1 MTAQE
6 TRLTNVHR
14 FKSYSQR
21 TVIAGW
27 DQSFNAVTGLNG
39 SGKSNILDS
48 ICFVLGITNMS
59 TVRAQNLQDLIY
71 KRGQA
76 GVTKASVTIV
86 FDNSDKSTSPIG
98 FEEYGQISV
107 TRQIVMGGTSKYLI
121 NGHRAQQTTVQNL
134 FQSVGLNIN
143 NPNFII
149 MQGRITKV
157 LNMKP
162 AEILAMIEEAAG
174 TRMFEDRKEKA
185 TKTMAKKEMKVVE
198 IEGLLREEI
207 EPKLDKLRGEKRAW
221 LDYQKTQSELERLTR
236 VVVAADYVRAG
247 EKMRTASEEHEAKR
261 AKVQHL
267 EENALKLKR
276 EIENLDEDAQR
287 VRAVQEKEMRKGGRF
302 QAIEAQVKELSHEL
316 VRLATVLDLK
326 QSSVAE
332 EEQKKKEI
340 AKNVKGLEKQVND
353 KKASLEKLQSR
364 WDSAKSELDAQTAE
378 VEKKEELLS
387 TLQTGV
393 ASREGQESGYQGQL
407 QEARNRLT
415 TAGTQQEQAKLK
427 ISHLEQR
434 IKEDEPRAKK
444 AREQNADFLQGLE
457 LLRKQA
463 QKLESSLQKLGFEPG
478 QEETMREQQA
488 VLQKN
493 IRVLTKEADELKR
506 KVANV
511 DFHFSDPSPNFDRSK
526 VKGLVA
532 QLFSL
537 DKDKSIA
544 GTALEICAGG
554 RLYNVVVD
562 TAETG
567 TQLLQN
573 GKLKKR
579 VTIIPLNKISAFRA
593 SAEKVGAA
601 QRIAPGKVDLA
612 LSLIGYDHEVSA
624 AMDYV
629 FGTTLICHDAETAK
643 RVTFDPAVRLK
654 SVTLEGDVYDP
665 SGTLSGGSSP
675 NSSGVLVIL
684 QKLNEVTKELQK
696 NEAELHG
703 LQETMKNEQNKLA
716 NIKAVKQELD
726 LKTHEI
732 KLSEEQISGNSSSS
746 IIQAIEEMKTSIVQ
760 LKQDMLDAKARQAEA
775 AKDVK
780 RIEKDMEDFSKNKDS
795 KLKELEKSLAD
806 LKQSLSKTSAAIK
819 SLQKELQDARIDC
832 EQAESDL
839 STAQEQLAETS
850 NAIESQQ
857 EELQTLR
864 QEEAA
869 IKSKHDIA
877 QAELADERAKLT
889 GFDEEL
895 RELEQAKSKKSKQIT
910 EEALEVQTLG
920 HAVGKAQKDA
930 QAAAQLVAALEKEH
944 DWIEDNKDQFGRT
957 GTPYDFHGKNLAES
971 RATLKNVTERFQGM
985 KKKINPKVMPMIDS
999 VEKKEA
1005 SLKNMLRTVVR
1016 DKKKIEETISTLDE
1030 YKKEALLKTW
1040 RKVTEDFGN
1049 IFSDLLPGN
1058 NTAKLVPLDDN
1069 IDRIQEGLEVK
1080 VCLGK
1085 VWKQSLTELSGGQ
1098 RSLIAL
1104 SLILALLQ
1112 FKPAPMYILD
1122 EVDAALDL
1130 SHTQNIGRIIK
1141 NRFKGSQFIVVSL
1154 KDGMFQ
1160 NANRVF
1166 RTRFSEGTSVVSVM
1180 TPGELKG

>member
-1 MTAQE
+1 MKIIE
-6 TRLTNVHR
+6 LIIDG

-21 TVIAGW
+21 TVISGW

-157 LNMKP
+157 LNMKA

-185 TKTMAKKEMKVVE
+185 QKTMAKKEMKVVE

-247 EKMRTASEEHEAKR
+247 DKMKSANEEHETKR

-267 EENALKLKR
+267 EENAIKLKR

-287 VRAVQEKEMRKGGRF
+287 VRSVREKEMRKGGRF
-302 QAIEAQVKELSHEL
+302 QELENQVKELSHEL
-316 VRLATVLDLK
+316 VRLSTVLDLK

-332 EEQKKKEI
+332 EEQRKKDI
-340 AKNVKGLEKQVND
+340 AKNVKNLEKQVAD
-353 KKASLEKLQSR
+353 KKKSLEKLQSK
-364 WDSAKSELDAQTAE
+364 WDGAKSELDAQHAE

-407 QEARNRLT
+407 SEARNRLT
-415 TAGTQQEQAKLK
+415 TAGTEQEQAKLK
-427 ISHLEQR
+427 ISHLEKR

-444 AREQNADFLQGLE
+444 AREQNAGLLKDLE
-457 LLRKQA
+457 VLRKQA
-463 QKLESSLQKLGFEPG
+463 QKLEADLQKMGFDPG
-478 QEETMREQQA
+478 REEAMREREVA
-488 VLQKN
+488 LQKS
-493 IRVLTKEADELKR
+493 IRNLSQEADGLKR

-511 DFHFSDPSPNFDRSK
+511 DFHFSDPSPNFDRSR

-532 QLFSL
+532 QLFTL
-537 DKDKSIA
+537 DKDKSMA

-579 VTIIPLNKISAFRA
+579 VTIIPLNKISAFKA
-593 SAEKVGAA
+593 SAAKVGAA

-612 LSLIGYDHEVSA
+612 LSLIGFDDEVSA

-629 FGTTLICHDAETAK
+629 FGTTLICQDADTAK

-684 QKLNEVTKELQK
+684 QKLNEVTKELEKHQ
-696 NEAELHG
+696 AELRE
-703 LQETMKNEQNKLA
+703 LQETMRNEQAKLA
-716 NIKAVKQELD
+716 SIKTVKQELD

-732 KLSEEQISGNSSSS
+732 KLAEEQISGNSSSS
-746 IIQAIEEMKTSIVQ
+746 IIQAIEEMKASISQ
-760 LKQDMLDAKARQAEA
+760 LKQDMSTARTRQEEA

-780 RIEKDMEDFSKNKDS
+780 RIERDMEDFSKNKDS
-795 KLKELEKSLAD
+795 KLKELEKSLVE
-806 LKQSLSKTSAAIK
+806 LKKSLTKTQGAIK
-819 SLQKELQDARIDC
+819 ALQRELQDVRIDC

-839 STAQEQLAETS
+839 SAAEEQMVEVT
-850 NAIESQQ
+850 NAIEVQKQ
-857 EELQTLR
+857 ELNTLR
-864 QEEAA
+864 EEEASV
-869 IKSKHDIA
+869 KSNHDIA
-877 QAELADERAKLT
+877 QAELTDEQAKLT
-889 GFDEEL
+889 GFDDEL
-895 RELEQAKSKKSKQIT
+895 RELEQAKSKKSKQIS
-910 EEALEVQTLG
+910 EEALEAQKLG
-920 HAVGKAQKDA
+920 HAVEKAQKDA
-930 QAAAQLVAALEKEH
+930 QAASQLVTALEKEH
-944 DWIEDNKDQFGRT
+944 DWIEDNKDQFGRA
-957 GTPYDFHGKNLAES
+957 GTPYDFQGKNLAES

-999 VEKKEA
+999 VEKKET
-1005 SLKNMLRTVVR
+1005 SLKNMLRTVIR
-1016 DKKKIEETISTLDE
+1016 DKKKIEETIVTLDE
-1030 YKKEALLKTW
+1030 YKKEALVKTW

-1058 NTAKLVPLDDN
+1058 NTAKLVPLDDDIN
-1069 IDRIQEGLEVK
+1069 RIQQGLEVK

-1098 RSLIAL
+1098 RSLVAL

-1141 NRFKGSQFIVVSL
+1141 TRFTGSQFIVVSL

-1166 RTRFSEGTSVVSVM
+1166 RTRFSEGTSVVTVM
-1180 TPGELKG
+1180 TPGEIKG

>member
-1 MTAQE
+1 MKIVE
-6 TRLTNVHR
+6 LVIDG

-21 TVIAGW
+21 TVISGW
-27 DQSFNAVTGLNG
+27 DATFNAVTGLNG

-86 FDNSDKSTSPIG
+86 FDNNDKSTSPIG
-98 FEEYGQISV
+98 FEEYSQISV

-157 LNMKP
+157 LNMKA

-185 TKTMAKKEMKVVE
+185 TKTMAKKEMKVLE
-198 IEGLLREEI
+198 IEGLLKEEI

-236 VVVAADYVRAG
+236 VVTAADYVRAG
-247 EKMRTASEEHEAKR
+247 EKMKSASQEHELKK

-267 EENALKLKR
+267 EDNGVKLKR
-276 EIENLDEDAQR
+276 EIENLEEDAQR
-287 VRAVQEKEMRKGGRF
+287 VKSIREKEMRKGGRF
-302 QAIEAQVKELSHEL
+302 QELENKVKEYSHEL
-316 VRLATVLDLK
+316 VRLGTVLDLK
-326 QSSVAE
+326 QSSIAE
-332 EEQKKKEI
+332 EEQRKKDV
-340 AKNVKGLEKQVND
+340 AKTVKSLEKQVGD
-353 KKASLEKLQSR
+353 KKKALENLQSR
-364 WDSAKSELDAQTAE
+364 WDTAKSDSDSQNAE

-407 QEARNRLT
+407 HEARNRLT
-415 TAGTQQEQAKLK
+415 SAGTEQEQAKLK
-427 ISHLEQR
+427 ISHLEKR
-434 IKEDEPRAKK
+434 IKEEEPRAKK
-444 AREQNADFLQGLE
+444 AREQNAGLLNGLE
-457 LLRKQA
+457 TLRKQA
-463 QKLESSLQKLGFEPG
+463 EKLEKDLQKLGFEPG
-478 QEETMREQQA
+478 REESMREREVTLQKDIRRLTQQA
-488 VLQKN
+488 
-493 IRVLTKEADELKR
+493 DEFKR

-532 QLFSL
+532 QLFTL

-562 TAETG
+562 SADTG
-567 TQLLQN
+567 TQLLQK

-579 VTIIPLNKISAFRA
+579 VTIIPLNKISAFKA

-601 QRIAPGKVDLA
+601 QKIAPGKVDLA
-612 LSLIGYDHEVSA
+612 LSLIGYDHEVSK

-629 FGTTLICHDAETAK
+629 FGTTLICQDAETAK
-643 RVTFDPAVRLK
+643 RVTFDPSVRLK

-684 QKLNEVTKELQK
+684 QKLNEVTQELQK
-696 NEAELHG
+696 HQSELQQ
-703 LQETMKNEQNKLA
+703 LQQTIKSETAKLA
-716 NIKAVKQELD
+716 NIKSVKQELD

-732 KLSEEQISGNSSSS
+732 KLTEEQISGNSSSS
-746 IIQAIEEMKTSIVQ
+746 IIQAIEEMKASIVQ
-760 LKQDMLDAKARQAEA
+760 LKEDMANAKTRQTEA

-780 RIEKDMEDFSKNKDS
+780 RIENDMEDFSKNKDS
-795 KLKELEKSLAD
+795 KLKELEKSLIE
-806 LKQSLSKTSAAIK
+806 LKKSLGKTSAAIK
-819 SLQKELQDARIDC
+819 SLQKELQDARIDS
-832 EQAESDL
+832 EQAVIDL
-839 STAQEQLAETS
+839 AAAEEQLTEVNS
-850 NAIESQQ
+850 AIESQKEEMQVLKQ
-857 EELQTLR
+857 EET
-864 QEEAA
+864 EV
-869 IKSKHDIA
+869 KNSHDIT
-877 QAELADERAKLT
+877 QAELADEQAKLT
-889 GFDEEL
+889 GFDDEL
-895 RELEQAKSKKSKQIT
+895 RELEKAQSKKTKQIQ
-910 EEALEVQTLG
+910 EEALEVQKLG
-920 HAVGKAQKDA
+920 HAVEKAQKDA
-930 QAAAQLVAALEKEH
+930 QAASALVAQLEKEH

-957 GTPYDFHGKNLAES
+957 GTPYDFQGKNMAES
-971 RATLKNVTERFQGM
+971 RATLKNVQERFQGM

-1016 DKKKIEETISTLDE
+1016 DKKKIEETITTLDE

-1040 RKVTEDFGN
+1040 RQVTEDFGN

-1085 VWKQSLTELSGGQ
+1085 IWKQSLTELSGGQ

-1141 NRFKGSQFIVVSL
+1141 TRFKGSQFIVVSL

-1180 TPGELKG
+1180 TPGEIKG